1 MDVQLTSTALVR
13 AISQGLRDLHLKTGD
28 TAKLVDALSTLV
40 QLVPKYA
47 HYLIRLTIAV
57 DISLNLTTHIKAR
70 STCSCLHAVC

>member
-1 MDVQLTSTALVR
+1 MDDVQSHTDLAR

-47 HYLIRLTIAV
+47 HYLICLTNAV
-57 DISLNLTTHIKAR
+57 DISLNLMTHIKAR